1 MTRAEMRRAKAAWK
15 KSFKKVANDAAGL
28 WRAELIREDSP
39 HRRETVTATID
50 WFTALVRCETGA
62 SLCLLCDTAFCWPT
76 VLPTAM
82 FYVGPHAE
90 HPKSCSISGI
100 CRDCAALPDREIM
113 QRALAVWRRVLP
125 DIRELDR
132 VNVHLAGGRA

>member
-15 KSFKKVANDAAGL
+15 KSFRKVANDAAGL
-28 WRAELIREDSP
+28 WQAELIREDSP

-50 WFTALVRCETGA
+50 WFLALARGENLGP
-62 SLCLLCDTAFCWPT
+62 LCLTCNTEFRWPT
-76 VLPTAM
+76 VLPAAM

-100 CRDCAALPDREIM
+100 CRDCGALPDREIM
-113 QRALAVWRRVLP
+113 QRALAVWRKVMP

-132 VNVHLAGGRA
+132 AHLHPAPGHA